1 MSKRSATWLAWSL
14 FGLFVLTVAAAFC
27 LVFFGRGIGDDQL
40 VVLAFGYAAVGALVA
55 SREPANAIGW
65 LLLAI
70 ALTFGLSDLSY
81 AYARDPGLPGAVA
94 VAWFAGWIY
103 FAPIY
108 LATTMLPLMFPTGRL
123 PSPRWRIALAM
134 ACTALALSIVGTAFA
149 EGKLDV
155 EAPTPISNP
164 LGISGPFG
172 SVVTAISVTG
182 AVLALTG
189 VALGAASLVVRL
201 RRSRGRERQQLKV
214 VAYVG
219 VAILI
224 DACAFL
230 TIVTLADRSSAPEW
244 VEFVAEGVWM
254 PSLLLVSLGPPL
266 AIGVA
271 ILRHRLYGID
281 VVIHRTLVYGVLTV
295 TLAASYLGLVLLFQL
310 VLSPVTSDSDVAIA
324 GSTLAVAA
332 LFRPARKRIQSI
344 VDRRFYRAR
353 YDASQTLEA
362 FSSQLNDEL
371 DLETLAADLREVVQ
385 DTLQPVHVSLWLR
398 ETGPVI
404 DHRREGGS
412 PSSATG

>member
-1 MSKRSATWLAWSL
+1 VGKRSATWLAWSL
-14 FGLFVLTVAAAFC
+14 FGLYVLTVAAAFWM
-27 LVFFGRGIGDDQL
+27 VFFGRGVRDDQL
-40 VVLAFGYAAVGALVA
+40 VLLAIGYAAVGALVA
-55 SREPANAIGW
+55 SREPANAVGW

-70 ALTFGLSDLSY
+70 AVSFGISNLSY

-94 VAWFAGWIY
+94 AGWFCGWMY
-103 FAPIY
+103 VVPICM
-108 LATTMLPLMFPTGRL
+108 ATTMLPLMFPTGRL
-123 PSPRWRIALAM
+123 PSPRWRIALAV
-134 ACTALALSIVGTAFA
+134 ALAGLFLSMVGTAFA
-149 EGKLDV
+149 EGNLDL
-155 EAPTPISNP
+155 ESPTPIPNP
-164 LGISGPFG
+164 LGVGGPLG
-172 SVVTAISVTG
+172 SVVTAVSLIGG
-182 AVLALTG
+182 ALVLAG

-224 DACAFL
+224 DVGAFL
-230 TIVTLADRSSAPEW
+230 TIAALADRSSAPGW
-244 VEFVAEGVWM
+244 VEAAAENVWL

-353 YDASQTLEA
+353 YDASRTLEA

-371 DLETLAADLREVVQ
+371 DLETLASDLRQVVQ
-385 DTLQPVHVSLWLR
+385 ETLQPVHVSVWLR
-398 ETGPVI
+398 GAGPVT
-404 DHRREGGS
+404 DHRRAGGS

>member
-1 MSKRSATWLAWSL
+1 VGKRSATWLAWSL
-14 FGLFVLTVAAAFC
+14 FGLYVLTVAAAFWI
-27 LVFFGRGIGDDQL
+27 VFFGRGIRDDQL
-40 VVLAFGYAAVGALVA
+40 VLLAIGYAAVGALVA

-70 ALTFGLSDLSY
+70 AVSFGISNLGY

-94 VAWFAGWIY
+94 AGWFSGWMY
-103 FAPIY
+103 FAPICM
-108 LATTMLPLMFPTGRL
+108 ATTMLPLMFPTGRL
-123 PSPRWRIALAM
+123 PSPRWRIALAV
-134 ACTALALSIVGTAFA
+134 ALAGLFLSMAGTAFA
-149 EGKLDV
+149 EGNLDL
-155 EAPTPISNP
+155 ESPTPIPNP
-164 LGISGPFG
+164 LGVGAPLG
-172 SVVTAISVTG
+172 SVVTAVSLIGG
-182 AVLALTG
+182 ALVLAG

-224 DACAFL
+224 DACAFV
-230 TIVTLADRSSAPEW
+230 TIAALADRSSAPGW
-244 VEFVAEGVWM
+244 VEAAAENVWL

-281 VVIHRTLVYGVLTV
+281 VVIHRTLVYGALTV
-295 TLAASYLGLVLLFQL
+295 TLAMSYLGLVLLFQL

-353 YDASQTLEA
+353 YDASRTLEA

-371 DLETLAADLREVVQ
+371 DLDTLAADLRAVVQ

-404 DHRREGGS
+404 DHRRAGGS